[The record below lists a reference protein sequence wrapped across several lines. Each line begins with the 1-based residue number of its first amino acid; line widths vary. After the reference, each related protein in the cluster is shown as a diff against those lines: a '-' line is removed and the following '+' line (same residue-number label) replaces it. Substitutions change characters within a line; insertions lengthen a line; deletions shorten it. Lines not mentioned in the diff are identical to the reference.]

1 MGVLEG
7 DSVDGVVAL
16 ATNRADAQTMTT
28 GAVDVVNHD
37 LSSTC
42 DSNAIILVL
51 DDDVLQSHVVTG
63 RDVEAIGVVCS
74 CIVTASGVGL
84 VTVRVVQSKTR
95 KSDVLN
101 TGNVKAVNGPV
112 LDVKVG
118 DLRVVEL
125 LEDDEVVGPKRLLAV
140 EHG

>member
-1 MGVLEG
+1 MGVIES

-16 ATNRADAQTMTT
+16 ATNGADAQTMTT
-28 GAVDVVNHD
+28 GTVDVVNHN

-51 DDDVLQSHVVTG
+51 DNNVLQSHVVTG
-63 RDVEAIGVVCS
+63 RDVEAIGVVSS

-101 TGNVKAVNGPV
+101 TGDIKAVNGPV
-112 LDVKVG
+112 LDVEVG

-125 LEDDEVVGPKRLLAV
+125 LEDDEVVGPKRFFSC
-140 EHG
+140 